1 MKFCKLILH
10 RIGQYYKTNKL
21 VFLLFL
27 LGGIT
32 CAITF
37 IFFYSNILAPVKAEG
52 RENAIYRTYVI
63 TFESSKTPA
72 EILDERLNA
81 MHLHDILFLHIIE
94 EENLDQVIS
103 VDKAPLQFEP
113 GPGSG
118 SRPDR
123 IVSSFHDY
131 AEMSPVMGRNQFTQE
146 ERQGKPAIVL
156 PAHSHWP
163 KGAKTI
169 SLYGKTFE
177 IVGSEYSIN
186 MRIPFSSYQAMHL
199 PTERVYIT
207 MDQNPTAA
215 ENRKIVASL
224 KKLFPESDIADPS
237 GTVRDEYM
245 QIAMATALISA
256 VYLLAL
262 ISFLFL
268 MKYMIDQNRH
278 ENIVYSI
285 VGASRRNVIA
295 ILFVDIF
302 VLTSLTILGGI
313 LFYLLFQT
321 VLFDRINLASG
332 IRLSGIDFLVIYL
345 LMIGLSCLASIPF
358 LWKYRKDSLITS
370 KNQSE

>member
-1 MKFCKLILH
+1 MKFCRLIMH
-10 RIGQYYKTNKL
+10 RIRQYFKTNKL

-32 CAITF
+32 CAVTF
-37 IFFYSNILAPVKAEG
+37 IFFYSNVLAPVKAEG
-52 RENAIYRTYVI
+52 RENAIYRTYVV
-63 TFESSKTPA
+63 TFEAPKTPA
-72 EILDERLNA
+72 EIVDEQLN
-81 MHLHDILFLHIIE
+81 MLHFRDILFLHLIE
-94 EENLDQVIS
+94 EENLDRIIT
-103 VDKAPLQFEP
+103 VDGQALQFEP

-123 IVSSFHDY
+123 IVSSLHDD
-131 AEMSPVMGRNQFTQE
+131 AELNPVMGRNQFTQE
-146 ERQGKPAIVL
+146 ERQGKPAVVL

-163 KGAKTI
+163 KDAEKI
-169 SLYGKTFE
+169 SLYGKTFA

-186 MRIPFSSYQAMHL
+186 MRIPFRSYQSMQL
-199 PTERVYIT
+199 LTNRIYIT
-207 MDQNPTAA
+207 LGQNPSAV
-215 ENRKIVASL
+215 ENRKMIASL
-224 KKLFPESDIADPS
+224 KNLFPESDIIDPS
-237 GTVRDEYM
+237 GAIRDDYM
-245 QIAMATALISA
+245 QAAMATALISA

-268 MKYMIDQNRH
+268 MKYMIDQNRR
-278 ENIVYSI
+278 ENIIYSI

-295 ILFVDIF
+295 ILFADIF
-302 VLTSLTILGGI
+302 VLTSLTILGGT
-313 LFYLLFQT
+313 LFYLLFQI
-321 VLFDRINLASG
+321 VLFDRINLAYG

>member
-1 MKFCKLILH
+1 MKFCRLILH
-10 RIGQYYKTNKL
+10 RIGQYFKTNKL

-37 IFFYSNILAPVKAEG
+37 IFFYSNVLAPVKAEG
-52 RENAIYRTYVI
+52 RENTVYRTYVV
-63 TFESSKTPA
+63 TFEAAKTPD
-72 EILDERLNA
+72 EIVNERINSI
-81 MHLHDILFLHIIE
+81 HFHDILFLHIIE
-94 EENLDQVIS
+94 EESLDQIIS
-103 VDKAPLQFEP
+103 VDGKPLRFEP

-123 IVSSFHDY
+123 IVSSLHDY
-131 AEMSPVMGRNQFTQE
+131 TELNPVTGRNQFTQE

-163 KGAKTI
+163 KDAENV
-169 SLYGKTFE
+169 SLYGKTFA

-186 MRIPFSSYQAMHL
+186 MRIPFRSYQSMQL
-199 PTERVYIT
+199 PTDRIYIT
-207 MDQNPTAA
+207 LNQNPTAA

-224 KKLFPESDIADPS
+224 ENLFPESDIADPS
-237 GTVRDEYM
+237 GTIRDDYM
-245 QIAMATALISA
+245 QAAMATALISA
-256 VYLLAL
+256 VYILAL

-268 MKYMIDQNRH
+268 MKYMIDQNQR

-285 VGASRRNVIA
+285 VGASRRKVIA
-295 ILFVDIF
+295 ILFADIF

-358 LWKYRKDSLITS
+358 LWKYRNDSLITS

>member
-1 MKFCKLILH
+1 MLHFLKLL
-10 RIGQYYKTNKL
+10 N
-21 VFLLFL
+21 
-27 LGGIT
+27 
-32 CAITF
+32 
-37 IFFYSNILAPVKAEG
+37 FFENILNK
-52 RENAIYRTYVI
+52 
-63 TFESSKTPA
+63 
-72 EILDERLNA
+72 
-81 MHLHDILFLHIIE
+81 
-94 EENLDQVIS
+94 
-103 VDKAPLQFEP
+103 KAPQ
-113 GPGSG
+113 
-118 SRPDR
+118 
-123 IVSSFHDY
+123 VSC
-131 AEMSPVMGRNQFTQE
+131 
-146 ERQGKPAIVL
+146 
-156 PAHSHWP
+156 
-163 KGAKTI
+163 GA
-169 SLYGKTFE
+169 
-177 IVGSEYSIN
+177 
-186 MRIPFSSYQAMHL
+186 
-199 PTERVYIT
+199 
-207 MDQNPTAA
+207 AA

-237 GTVRDEYM
+237 GTVRDDYM

-295 ILFVDIF
+295 ILFADIF